1 MFSGGKQQSAMRTC
15 RVGGDSVIGNLC
27 ACVLSRVQHFWDPM
41 DCRPLGSFAHGILQA
56 RILEWVAISYSR
68 DSSGPVIEPSSL
80 VSPAVAGKFFTT
92 ASPGKPNK

>member
-1 MFSGGKQQSAMRTC
+1 MRTC

-68 DSSGPVIEPSSL
+68 DLPDPGIEPESL
-80 VSPAVAGKFFTT
+80 LSPALAGEFFTT
-92 ASPGKPNK
+92 EPPGKP

>member
-1 MFSGGKQQSAMRTC
+1 MFSGGKEQGAMRTC

-56 RILEWVAISYSR
+56 RILEWVAMPFSKESSQPKDQMHISYV
-68 DSSGPVIEPSSL
+68 SSTGRWVL
-80 VSPAVAGKFFTT
+80 YY
-92 ASPGKPNK
+92 